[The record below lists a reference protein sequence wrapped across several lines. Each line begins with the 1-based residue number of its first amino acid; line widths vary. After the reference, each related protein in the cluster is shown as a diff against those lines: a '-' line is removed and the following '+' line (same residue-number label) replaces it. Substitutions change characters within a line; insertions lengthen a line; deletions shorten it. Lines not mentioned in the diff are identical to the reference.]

1 MENIVNSTIA
11 LYKAYRKTRC
21 GKREQIAGGF
31 VLYTV
36 AVGVCDDDCD
46 KASCIAGNR
55 KGELRGKCRIE
66 VGKESAACKRKKDE
80 RDNAARACDR
90 ADSSNVCMRSSHEAK
105 L

>member
-1 MENIVNSTIA
+1 M
-11 LYKAYRKTRC
+11 
-21 GKREQIAGGF
+21 
-31 VLYTV
+31 LYTV

-66 VGKESAACKRKKDE
+66 VGKESAACKRKEDE

-90 ADSSNVCMRSSHEAK
+90 ADSSNVCMRFSHEAK